1 MSDRKRLRIF
11 KYSRHRNVLLRWL
24 NFCVVNSRGG
34 ARHFLYH
41 FCPTFVCCRDI
52 VVFSTIFMSSCNMV
66 ATTTYIFEC
75 EKSTYSSRVQK
86 CFYEV
91 VGIIREYDHGSTRA
105 YNMAVA
111 TNNRGNIFSF
121 FYGVWKYFVSRS
133 IVFVAALST
142 RQNSSSTSMERM
154 TLVRCWW
161 VAVEHADNLLSNSG
175 VADPWSGSFPPRSRW
190 DVRKL

>member
-1 MSDRKRLRIF
+1 MLDRKRLGIF
-11 KYSRHRNVLLRWL
+11 QYSGHRNVFLRWL

-41 FCPTFVCCRDI
+41 FCPTFVYCRDI

-86 CFYEV
+86 CFFYEDA
-91 VGIIREYDHGSTRA
+91 GIIREYDHGSTRA

-111 TNNRGNIFSF
+111 TNNCGNIISLFSA
-121 FYGVWKYFVSRS
+121 VSEN
-133 IVFVAALST
+133 ILSL
-142 RQNSSSTSMERM
+142 EV
-154 TLVRCWW
+154 LF
-161 VAVEHADNLLSNSG
+161 L
-175 VADPWSGSFPPRSRW
+175 
-190 DVRKL
+190 